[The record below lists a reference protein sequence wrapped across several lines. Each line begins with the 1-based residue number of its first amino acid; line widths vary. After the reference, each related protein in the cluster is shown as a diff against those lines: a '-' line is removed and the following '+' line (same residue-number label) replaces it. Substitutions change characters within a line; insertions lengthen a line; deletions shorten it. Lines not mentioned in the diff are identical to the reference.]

1 MKSPF
6 DFLKKVFDGDDEGK
20 DAGNPLDKG
29 NPFGKG
35 SPFSEDFLGDMIFG
49 KELPGS
55 GPAEKDRTGDSHMGN
70 SAAGDSGP
78 SEAYLQAESRYE
90 AVFDDLQSEYE
101 AVLSVLRD
109 NRDNQPAL
117 TQGLAECEER
127 LTMKLEA
134 AQGDSAELEGRA
146 ADDMSGSDLEVLMK
160 MMPAFMNAEKAEA
173 AEKDVRARREGTI
186 RKLQKELQQE
196 EKAFRGDNAE
206 RIQRIRGCLEG
217 LELTGDVFA
226 KLGGIF

>member
-20 DAGNPLDKG
+20 DAGKPLG
-29 NPFGKG
+29 GG

-49 KELPGS
+49 KELPGGDHMGS
-55 GPAEKDRTGDSHMGN
+55 SASGDS
-70 SAAGDSGP
+70 AP
-78 SEAYLQAESRYE
+78 SEAYLEAESRYE

-101 AVLSVLRD
+101 AILSVLRD

-173 AEKDVRARREGTI
+173 AEKAVRARREGTI

-206 RIQRIRGCLEG
+206 RIQRIQGCLEG